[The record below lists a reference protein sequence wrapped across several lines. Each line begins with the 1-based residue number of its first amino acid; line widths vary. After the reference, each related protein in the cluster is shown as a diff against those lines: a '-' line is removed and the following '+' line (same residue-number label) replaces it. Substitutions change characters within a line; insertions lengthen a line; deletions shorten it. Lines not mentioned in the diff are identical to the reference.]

1 MNILFSEYGDYVLL
15 LNIFY
20 LDVYCKNCLIRQLD
34 IIYLIFD
41 DVVKVVILDLSNHTL
56 KKLNAEV
63 CVGGGCVGGVD

>member
-1 MNILFSEYGDYVLL
+1 MSDLKCAMNILFSEYGDYVLL

-20 LDVYCKNCLIRQLD
+20 LDVYCKNCLIRQLE

-56 KKLNAEV
+56 KN
-63 CVGGGCVGGVD
+63 

>member
-41 DVVKVVILDLSNHTL
+41 DVVKVVILAGSF
-56 KKLNAEV
+56 
-63 CVGGGCVGGVD
+63 